1 MYNIRCIILDLDLTK
16 AFIILDLDLTKA
28 FITTEIKCTGCTR
41 LYDCAILN
49 TLTLDQGWG
58 HYCIA

>member
-1 MYNIRCIILDLDLTK
+1 MEMESNGCDLILIYIIMYNIRC
-16 AFIILDLDLTKA
+16 IILDLDLTKA

-49 TLTLDQGWG
+49 TLTLDQG
-58 HYCIA
+58 

>member
-49 TLTLDQGWG
+49 TLTLDQG
-58 HYCIA
+58 

>member
-1 MYNIRCIILDLDLTK
+1 MYNIRC
-16 AFIILDLDLTKA
+16 IILDLDLTKA

-49 TLTLDQGWG
+49 TLTLDQG
-58 HYCIA
+58 